1 MKLHNIKVSAF
12 PYVHLLVRLRCEKP
26 GQTPKYKTSM
36 IRGIIGRILKQQV
49 CCYDLQQPCAACEF
63 RHSCAYALLFES
75 PDEAVKKLNIGG
87 TVPHPYIVRCHD
99 YRTSFQAGQ
108 ELEFELLLLGPSAV
122 GFAMHFLG
130 VFEKFHHYPFGS
142 DRVFFRLKA
151 VYQRTETA
159 TEAIWEDYDVVKPEM
174 TYFFPKEKPYEKILI
189 QFITPLRMMRK
200 GKVLRTFSIN
210 EFLWQVNHRVWQLY
224 RLYDL
229 LPSEPSEPLP
239 LIAEHSVS
247 VIQCTWEDVTRYSM
261 RQQKMMKIGG
271 MKAIVALERTD
282 ALDRWL
288 PLLLFTERF
297 HVGKA
302 VTFGLG
308 QYVLWF
314 Q

>member
-1 MKLHNIKVSAF
+1 
-12 PYVHLLVRLRCEKP
+12 
-26 GQTPKYKTSM
+26 
-36 IRGIIGRILKQQV
+36 
-49 CCYDLQQPCAACEF
+49 
-63 RHSCAYALLFES
+63 
-75 PDEAVKKLNIGG
+75 
-87 TVPHPYIVRCHD
+87 
-99 YRTSFQAGQ
+99 
-108 ELEFELLLLGPSAV
+108 
-122 GFAMHFLG
+122 
-130 VFEKFHHYPFGS
+130 
-142 DRVFFRLKA
+142 
-151 VYQRTETA
+151 
-159 TEAIWEDYDVVKPEM
+159 
-174 TYFFPKEKPYEKILI
+174 
-189 QFITPLRMMRK
+189 MMRK

-229 LPSEPSEPLP
+229 LSSEPSEPLP